1 MRVLVT
7 SGARPG
13 TGCPISTSAARRT
26 IRRSPPGLPCNS
38 ATRRQMSGS
47 RTRAVPS
54 SNRGPLPVGHSV
66 RQSHTMADIDAQ
78 TLGERIRDARKRA
91 DMSQDDLGRAT
102 GLERTIVNKIEGGI
116 RKVTALELSDIATA
130 LGVRMS
136 TFFEEPVPALVAHRS
151 SQGLDTADSQI
162 DTLLAKF
169 ANEVEFVA
177 SLRVTELG
185 LDAADAVAKAGIT
198 KPSTSAEAEA
208 LAVKAR
214 ELMAFSAQDPI
225 YQLSDLVTRIGLLAF
240 SRDIGKDTAD
250 AGTVLLRC
258 GGVTLV
264 NSHMKVG
271 RRRLA
276 LAHELGH
283 YLIADPYTVDWRVTD
298 NPDHVVPME
307 SRLDRFARALLLP
320 EATVTRQW
328 RETVAQFGER
338 SAAILLASKF
348 RVDMATLAT
357 RLKELGLASGETAAS
372 VRKYRTTQ
380 ADIIEMDLYVPLE
393 ELEGTTVPRPFARA
407 VLRLVRDE
415 RISRERALD
424 LLQGTFD
431 EVDLPH
437 IRQRRPDEIWKFV
450 S

>member
-1 MRVLVT
+1 M
-7 SGARPG
+7 SGAL
-13 TGCPISTSAARRT
+13 CENRT
-26 IRRSPPGLPCNS
+26 
-38 ATRRQMSGS
+38 
-47 RTRAVPS
+47 V
-54 SNRGPLPVGHSV
+54 
-66 RQSHTMADIDAQ
+66 ADIDAR

-91 DMSQDDLGRAT
+91 DLSQDDLGRAV
-102 GLERTIVNKIEGGI
+102 GLERTVVNKIETGV
-116 RKVTALELSDIATA
+116 RRVTALELSDMAAAI
-130 LGVRMS
+130 GVRMS
-136 TFFEEPVPALVAHRS
+136 TFFEEPVAALVAHRS

-162 DTLLAKF
+162 DALLAKF
-169 ANEVEFVA
+169 ANEVEFVG
-177 SLRVTELG
+177 SLDVDELG
-185 LDAADAVAKAGIT
+185 LDAAGTVSDAGIT
-198 KPSTSAEAEA
+198 QPSTNAEAEA

-214 ELMAFSAQDPI
+214 DLLALSAEEPI
-225 YQLSDLVTRIGLLAF
+225 RRLSDCVANVGLFAF
-240 SRDIGKDTAD
+240 SRDVGKDTAD
-250 AGTVLLRC
+250 AGTILLPR

-283 YLIADPYTVDWRVTD
+283 YLIADAYTIDWRVA
-298 NPDHVVPME
+298 DHSDHAVPME

-320 EATVTRQW
+320 AATIKRKW
-328 RETVAQFGER
+328 HETTAQSGER
-338 SAAILLASKF
+338 SAAILLASEF

-357 RLKELGLASGETAAS
+357 RLKELGLADSEIVAA

-380 ADIIEMDLYVPLE
+380 TDIVEMNLHVPLE
-393 ELEGTTVPRPFARA
+393 ELAGTTVPRTFARA

-431 EVDLPH
+431 ETDLPH
-437 IRQRRPDEIWKFV
+437 IRERRPDEIWKFV